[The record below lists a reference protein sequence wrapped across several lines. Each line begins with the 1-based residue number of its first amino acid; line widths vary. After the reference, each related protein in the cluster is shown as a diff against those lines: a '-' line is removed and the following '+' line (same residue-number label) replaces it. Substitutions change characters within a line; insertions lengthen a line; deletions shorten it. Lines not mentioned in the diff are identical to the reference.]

1 MWAVIIF
8 IQGERTYNITYK
20 HGMISKYITAG
31 STPFFSF
38 TNKIKFNF
46 QTKTHLFLAGGELAS
61 GGDVGAVR
69 NSILFYIFR
78 VI

>member
-1 MWAVIIF
+1 
-8 IQGERTYNITYK
+8 
-20 HGMISKYITAG
+20 MISKYITAG
-31 STPFFSF
+31 SAPIFSF
-38 TNKIKFNF
+38 TNKIIFNF
-46 QTKTHLFLAGGELAS
+46 QTKTHLFLAGGELAG